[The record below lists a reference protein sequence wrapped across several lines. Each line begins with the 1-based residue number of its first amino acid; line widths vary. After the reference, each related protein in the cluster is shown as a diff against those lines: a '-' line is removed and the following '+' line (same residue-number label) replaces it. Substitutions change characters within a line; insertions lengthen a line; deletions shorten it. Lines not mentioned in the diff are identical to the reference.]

1 MVVELMEFKQNSLVI
16 IGFGN
21 QARAWAQNLR
31 DSGFEVVIY
40 LRENSKSKELVEKMN
55 FKIISKE
62 ELNLFDSIALL
73 TPDESH
79 KDVLNQIGDSLKEN
93 SIIIYAH
100 GFSLLY
106 DEIVKTYPQFQHA
119 LLAPK
124 AIASELR
131 FQFEC
136 KGGLGG
142 VYSVEFCNEENVKK
156 TILNI
161 GVGLGLKV
169 LHESTCEQETVADL
183 FSEQSILCSIIPY
196 AAAKSFN
203 KLVENGI
210 DPEVAYFEC
219 WYEVKLIVDTL
230 VKVGP
235 YEFFSLISPNA
246 LLGSEVGKSLFFD
259 MDFEK
264 KMDDMFNNIKSG
276 HFVNS
281 IKDQNYDEIKSDV
294 LRFWKDQKLN
304 NIHSQL
310 KDKLF

>member
-1 MVVELMEFKQNSLVI
+1 MEINHKSIAI

-40 LRENSKSKELVEKMN
+40 LRENSKSYSLVKEMN
-55 FKIISKE
+55 FKIIPKN
-62 ELNLFDSIALL
+62 ELNNYQNIALL

-79 KDVLNQIGDSLKEN
+79 KEVLNQIGDHLKDN

-100 GFSLLY
+100 GFPILY
-106 DEIVKTYPQFQHA
+106 GDILTRYSQFQHA

-142 VYSVEFCNEENVKK
+142 VYSSEHCENPEVKK
-156 TILNI
+156 VLLQI
-161 GVGLGLKV
+161 GEGLGLKV
-169 LHESTCEQETVADL
+169 LHESTFEQETVADL

-210 DPEVAYFEC
+210 DEEVAYFEC

-235 YEFFSLISPNA
+235 YDFFNLISPNA
-246 LLGSEVGKSLFFD
+246 LMGSEVGKSLFFD

-276 HFVNS
+276 HFVTS
-281 IKDQNYDEIKSDV
+281 IKDQNYDQIKNDV
-294 LRFWKDQKLN
+294 LNFWKDQKLN
-304 NIHSQL
+304 IIHTQL
-310 KDKLF
+310 KDQLF